1 MPMLS
6 AVVPVYQVEKYLGQ
20 LIESLQN
27 QTLQDIQ
34 VILVDDGSPDRS
46 GAICDAYAAK
56 DQRIQVI
63 HKPNGGVGAARNT
76 GLEAA
81 TGEWVYF
88 CDSDDYLELD
98 ALEKLV
104 EAGEHSGAEVVYGDV
119 ALWSGNKMRRMHFH
133 EEAFVT
139 SDRTIL
145 DQLVMT
151 VFGRKYCYLPPAE
164 GSAPSTY
171 GGPWNKIVRHALL
184 EREGFR
190 FDLSLKGICDDLHY
204 SISVFAMAETVAYV
218 PTIIYHYRLQENSIT
233 HTYKPQIID
242 INAAIFAAWED
253 FMAQYGQAGQF
264 RQAYH
269 VFVIR
274 RLKATLGMFFFS
286 KQNPQ
291 PLKEQY
297 RQLEDLLRQE
307 PYRTAI
313 REVAPDKL
321 QNRYDALLWQ
331 AARKG
336 SARSIYWVYQL
347 SVLAKRMKR

>member
-1 MPMLS
+1 MPKLS
-6 AVVPVYQVEKYLGQ
+6 AVVPVYKVEKYLGQ

-27 QTLQDIQ
+27 QTLKDIQ
-34 VILVDDGSPDRS
+34 IILVDDGSPDRS
-46 GAICDAYAAK
+46 GAICDEYAAK

-63 HKPNGGVGAARNT
+63 HKTNGGVGAARNT

-81 TGEWVYF
+81 IGEWLYF
-88 CDSDDYLELD
+88 CDSDDYLNLD

-104 EAGEHSGAEVVYGDV
+104 EAGERSGAEVVYGDV
-119 ALWSGNKMRRMHFH
+119 ALWSGDKMRRMHFH
-133 EEAFVT
+133 EKAFAT
-139 SDRTIL
+139 NDRKIL

-164 GSAPSTY
+164 GPAASNY
-171 GGPWNKIVRHALL
+171 GGPWNKIVRRDLL
-184 EREGFR
+184 ERENFR
-190 FDLSLKGICDDLHY
+190 FDLSVRGICDDLHY
-204 SISVFAMAETVAYV
+204 SISIFAMAKAVAYV
-218 PTIIYHYRLQENSIT
+218 PTIIYNYRLLENSIT

-242 INAAIFAAWED
+242 INAAIFAAWET
-253 FMAQYGQAGQF
+253 FMAKYGQDGRF

-274 RLKATLGMFFFS
+274 RLKAMLGMCFFS
-286 KQNPQ
+286 EKNPQ

-297 RQLEDLLRQE
+297 RQLEELLQQE

-313 REVAPDKL
+313 REVNPDKL
-321 QNRYDALLWQ
+321 QNRYDKMLWQ

-336 SARSIYWVYQL
+336 SARQIYWVFRL
-347 SVLAKRMKR
+347 SVLAKKIKR